1 MGNTCGVVCKR
12 KSKCSDDKAVRSH
25 HEEKYLEGDGGG
37 CDGCDNGGGDD
48 GCGDDGCGD
57 DGCGDDGSGV
67 GMGIVMWKTTVPFVP
82 PVKQGTVIKV
92 YDGDTITIAAKLPY
106 KASPL
111 YRFSVRLNGIDTPEL
126 KTNNPVEK
134 RVAILAR
141 DALAE
146 KILNK
151 KITLTDVKTEKYGRI
166 LAVVHCNG
174 LNMNEWLI
182 QERFAVEYD
191 GGTKKSPENWEDY
204 HRGE

>member
-1 MGNTCGVVCKR
+1 MGNTCGAVCKR
-12 KSKCSDDKAVRSH
+12 KSKNSDERDDKAVRGD
-25 HEEKYLEGDGGG
+25 HEEKYLEGDEGG
-37 CDGCDNGGGDD
+37 CDGCDD
-48 GCGDDGCGD
+48 GCGDDG
-57 DGCGDDGSGV
+57 GDDGSGV
-67 GMGIVMWKTTVPFVP
+67 GMGIVMWKTTIPFVP

-151 KITLTDVKTEKYGRI
+151 KITLADVKTEKYGRI

-174 LNMNEWLI
+174 LNINEWLI
-182 QERFAVEYD
+182 QQRFAVEYD

-204 HRGE
+204 HRAQVVSETSY